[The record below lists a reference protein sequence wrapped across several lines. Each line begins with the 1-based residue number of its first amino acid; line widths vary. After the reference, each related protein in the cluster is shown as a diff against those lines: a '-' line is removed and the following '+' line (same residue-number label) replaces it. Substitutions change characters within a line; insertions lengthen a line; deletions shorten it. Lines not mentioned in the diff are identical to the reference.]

1 MARRTVLTSRQR
13 SALFS
18 LPQHETELL
27 RHYTLS
33 DEDLQHI
40 EARRRPRNKLGFA
53 LQLCVL
59 RYPGRLLAPGEFV
72 PPPVVEFIGRQLD
85 LDGYELADYAVRSE
99 TRHEHLAELRRLY
112 GFQPFSG
119 RAARELND
127 RLREEAPLARS
138 NEDLARR
145 FVDACRQTRTILP
158 ATTTIERLCADA
170 LVDAERRIE
179 ARIAERV
186 PPGLRRELEHLLNET
201 VDAGVTR
208 FVWLRQFEPGSNSA
222 DANRLLDRLDH
233 LQRLDFPEG
242 LFDDVP
248 AHRITR
254 LRRQGERY
262 FADGLRE
269 LPENRRLAI
278 LAVCAVEWE
287 MVLADAVVETHDR
300 IVGRT
305 YRAAVRTCE
314 VQLGDETA
322 AVREALRSFADLG
335 SALINA
341 KDRGAALDAVI
352 ATGPGWEGLGDLVA
366 TAAAVVNTVAS
377 DPLNHVLAGYSRFRR
392 YTPRM
397 LRTLDIE
404 ASPVARPLL
413 EAVDVLRN
421 DATARPTGFLRPNSK
436 WSRLLRTQSDHRLW
450 ETAMLFHL
458 RDAFR
463 AGDVWLARSRRYGD
477 IRKALLSVPAVTD
490 AERSLPVAASPHD
503 WLAERRFALDEGL
516 RRLAATARAGAI
528 TGESIED
535 SVLRV
540 ERTETAVPDGAAD
553 LVADLYRQMPEAR
566 ITDILLEVDDATRFT
581 EAFTHLRTGEPCR
594 DRIGLLN
601 VLLAEGINLGL
612 RKMAEAT
619 TTHGFWEL
627 MRIAR
632 WHVEGDAFDRALAVV
647 VEAQAALPMAAFW
660 GTGRTASSDGQ
671 FFPAGGRGEALNL
684 VNARYGA
691 EPGVKAYSHVSD
703 RFSPFATQTIPATV
717 HEAPYILDGLLMNE
731 TGRRVREQYADTGGF
746 TDHVFAACS
755 ILGYTFVPRIR
766 DLPSKRLYVFE
777 RAGVPKRLRPLV
789 GGKVNVDLI
798 DRNWA
803 DILRVAATM
812 AAGTMR
818 PSQLLRKLAAYP
830 RQNELAAALREV
842 GRIERSLFM
851 IDWTTDPDV
860 RRRALV
866 GLNKGEAHHAL
877 KRAINFHQRGELRD
891 RTGEGQHYRI
901 AGLNLLAAI
910 IIYWNTVKLGD
921 AVFARQ
927 EAGLETPAEFL
938 THVSPLG
945 WEHINLTGEYRW
957 PGTSPRST

>member
-1 MARRTVLTSRQR
+1 M
-13 SALFS
+13 
-18 LPQHETELL
+18 
-27 RHYTLS
+27 
-33 DEDLQHI
+33 
-40 EARRRPRNKLGFA
+40 
-53 LQLCVL
+53 
-59 RYPGRLLAPGEFV
+59 
-72 PPPVVEFIGRQLD
+72 
-85 LDGYELADYAVRSE
+85 
-99 TRHEHLAELRRLY
+99 
-112 GFQPFSG
+112 
-119 RAARELND
+119 
-127 RLREEAPLARS
+127 
-138 NEDLARR
+138 
-145 FVDACRQTRTILP
+145 
-158 ATTTIERLCADA
+158 
-170 LVDAERRIE
+170 
-179 ARIAERV
+179 
-186 PPGLRRELEHLLNET
+186 
-201 VDAGVTR
+201 TR

-222 DANRLLDRLDH
+222 YANRLLDRLEH

-287 MVLADAVVETHDR
+287 MFLADAVVETQDR

-305 YRAAVRTCE
+305 YRTAVRTCE
-314 VQLGDETA
+314 AQLGDETA
-322 AVREALRSFADLG
+322 AVRAALRSFADLG
-335 SALINA
+335 STLLDAR
-341 KDRGAALDAVI
+341 DTGAALDAVI
-352 ATGPGWEGLGDLVA
+352 ATRPGWEGLGDLVT
-366 TAAAVVNTVAS
+366 TAAALANTVAS
-377 DPLNHVLAGYSRFRR
+377 DPLNHVLVGYSRFRR

-404 ASPVARPLL
+404 TSPVARPLL

-450 ETAMLFHL
+450 ETAVLFHL

-463 AGDVWLARSRRYGD
+463 AGDVRLARSRRYGD
-477 IRKALLSVPAVTD
+477 IRKALLSAPAIAD
-490 AERSLPVAASPHD
+490 ADRNLPVAASPHE
-503 WLAERRFALDEGL
+503 WLAERRLALDEGL
-516 RRLAATARAGAI
+516 RRLADAARTGAVAG
-528 TGESIED
+528 GSIED

-540 ERTETAVPDGAAD
+540 ERTEAAVPDGAAD
-553 LVADLYRQMPEAR
+553 LVADLYRLMPEAR
-566 ITDILLEVDDATRFT
+566 ITDILLEVDHAPRFT
-581 EAFTHLRTGEPCR
+581 EAFTHLRTGEPCG
-594 DRIGLLN
+594 DRISLLN

-671 FFPAGGRGEALNL
+671 FFPAAGRGEALNL

-755 ILGYTFVPRIR
+755 ILGYAFVPRIR

-777 RAGVPKRLRPLV
+777 CAGVPKRLRPLV

-818 PSQLLRKLAAYP
+818 PSQLLRNLAAYP

-860 RRRALV
+860 RRRAH
-866 GLNKGEAHHAL
+866 GAPWSA
-877 KRAINFHQRGELRD
+877 
-891 RTGEGQHYRI
+891 
-901 AGLNLLAAI
+901 
-910 IIYWNTVKLGD
+910 
-921 AVFARQ
+921 
-927 EAGLETPAEFL
+927 
-938 THVSPLG
+938 
-945 WEHINLTGEYRW
+945 
-957 PGTSPRST
+957 